1 VRVIYWVSMIIPRS
15 FANLVLSRDMAC
27 VYEAGDAKIEL
38 SRGEMNS
45 TRIVLEVQ
53 QRNVVL
59 SNESRIVVFVFV
71 VRSQVMKRRSYLMA
85 GRTS

>member
-1 VRVIYWVSMIIPRS
+1 MIIPRS
-15 FANLVLSRDMAC
+15 FANLVLSRDMAW

-38 SRGEMNS
+38 SRGEMSS

-71 VRSQVMKRRSYLMA
+71 VRSQVMKRRSYLTSR
-85 GRTS
+85 RTS